1 MKKYAQHDEEDFLKS
16 YFNEKGFVV
25 EIGAA
30 DGITNSNSRMLIE
43 SGWGGLLIEPNIINF
58 KKLES
63 LYNQNNT
70 VNCLNCGCSDE
81 EGELTLFV
89 DHNDEYHQISTFSE
103 QQKINCISLYNCTF
117 SEQKISVRKAMNLF
131 EEFNINKI
139 DFLSID
145 TETYDT
151 KVIKGIDFEKVDI
164 DLICV
169 ETLTSELL
177 NYLEKFGY
185 TIIKRGNNTFLSKKK

>member
-1 MKKYAQHDEEDFLKS
+1 MKKYAQYDEEDFLKS

-43 SGWGGLLIEPNIINF
+43 RGWNGLLIEPNIINF

-63 LYNQNNT
+63 LYNQNES
-70 VNCLNCGCSDE
+70 VSCLNCGCSDE
-81 EGELTLFV
+81 ECELTLFV

-103 QQKINCISLYNCTF
+103 KQRDSCITLYDCPF
-117 SEQKISVRKAMNLF
+117 SEQKISVRKAMNIF
-131 EEFNINKI
+131 EEFNIKKI

-151 KVIKGIDFEKVDI
+151 KVIKGIDFEKVEVN
-164 DLICV
+164 LICV
-169 ETLTSELL
+169 EALTSELL
-177 NYLEKFGY
+177 NYLETFGY
-185 TIIKRGNNTFLSKKK
+185 AIIKRGNNTFLTKKK